1 MRLINKNT
9 RLINVVSLI
18 GVLLS
23 LQFLISVSQY
33 CYCEP
38 ASRQVEIFSILDCS
52 DMDICSSE
60 HSQKVLV
67 RGNVKLSKQ
76 RCVNDLPDQLLFRKV
91 NSAKDL
97 KRPIYSSIILSDGSM
112 FRKSN
117 SFNFILINK
126 YSPHNRFIE
135 EISSVQLLI

>member
-1 MRLINKNT
+1 MILFNKKIK
-9 RLINVVSLI
+9 LVIVVSLA
-18 GVLLS
+18 GLLLS

-38 ASRQVEIFSILDCS
+38 ESPQLEISSISDCS

-60 HSQKVLV
+60 HSQKLLF
-67 RGNVKLSKQ
+67 RGNMKLSKQ

-91 NSAKDL
+91 KSAKNL
-97 KRPIYSSIILSDGSM
+97 KQPIYSSIILFDGSIS
-112 FRKSN
+112 RN
-117 SFNFILINK
+117 SIPFNCILINK
-126 YSPHNRFIE
+126 FSPHNRFIK

>member
-1 MRLINKNT
+1 MTLFNKKIKLI
-9 RLINVVSLI
+9 IVVSLA
-18 GVLLS
+18 GQLLS
-23 LQFLISVSQY
+23 LQFLISISQY
-33 CYCEP
+33 CCCDP
-38 ASRQVEIFSILDCS
+38 ASPQLEISSILDCS

-67 RGNVKLSKQ
+67 RGNVKLSNQ
-76 RCVNDLPDQLLFRKV
+76 RCVNDLPDQLLFTRQESKKNFKQV
-91 NSAKDL
+91 
-97 KRPIYSSIILSDGSM
+97 IYSSIILSDGSM

-126 YSPHNRFIE
+126 YSPHNNFID

>member
-1 MRLINKNT
+1 MTLFNKKIKLI
-9 RLINVVSLI
+9 IVVSLA
-18 GVLLS
+18 GQLLS
-23 LQFLISVSQY
+23 LQFLISISQY
-33 CYCEP
+33 CCCDP
-38 ASRQVEIFSILDCS
+38 ASPQLEISSILDCS

-91 NSAKDL
+91 KSAKNL
-97 KRPIYSSIILSDGSM
+97 KQPIYSSIILFDGSIS
-112 FRKSN
+112 RN
-117 SFNFILINK
+117 SIPFNCILINK